1 MTIRY
6 LAQELYRL
14 TQKVEDLERRL
25 AALAALGAGPSP
37 ERGPLEVELFQ
48 TKKERDHL
56 RQMLESKKE
65 KPLL

>member
-14 TQKVEDLERRL
+14 TKKVEEVERRL
-25 AALAALGAGPSP
+25 AALGTGPSP
-37 ERGPLEVELFQ
+37 ERGPLEIELFQ

-56 RQMLESKKE
+56 REVLESKKE
-65 KPLL
+65 KPLV

>member
-14 TQKVEDLERRL
+14 TQKVEELERR
-25 AALAALGAGPSP
+25 LAALGAGPSP
-37 ERGPLEVELFQ
+37 ERGPLEIELFQ

-56 RQMLESKKE
+56 RHLLESKKN
-65 KPLL
+65 KPLV